1 MLSPHGWLGGSA
13 PGPRFAFELASFIM
27 LSPREWLEGS
37 APEPRFAFWLASF
50 SSYRRV
56 NGLRAVPLNP
66 SSRLSWRV
74 SSCCRRVNG
83 LEAVHIWA
91 PVRVE
96 LASFIMLSP
105 REWLGSSAPEPRF
118 AFKLASYTSCRCVNG
133 LEETAFY
140 LFLPPCVP
148 PRCQRGGQPWEIA
161 PSD

>member
-1 MLSPHGWLGGSA
+1 MGLTIRGSA
-13 PGPRFAFELASFIM
+13 PEPRFAFELASFIM
-27 LSPREWLEGS
+27 LSPRGWLGSS

-83 LEAVHIWA
+83 LGAVHMGSGSRLNW
-91 PVRVE
+91 RV
-96 LASFIMLSP
+96 
-105 REWLGSSAPEPRF
+105 SSWC
-118 AFKLASYTSCRCVNG
+118 CRVNG
-133 LEETAFY
+133 LKAVPYTQTRVPVAGGLLKLSLRERFGRNS
-140 LFLPPCVP
+140 FLPILAPCVP